1 MNVFCNN
8 VNKTIYIS
16 SQRNV
21 CLTIVTTKDKHLL
34 ITMEIRRKTK
44 ARMKNKIIS
53 RCNHFSSL
61 KERTGAEGEQ
71 DGEDSRVGKEVT
83 EGVVVL
89 VVEVIS
95 R

>member
-1 MNVFCNN
+1 MTFVGFRSECFCNN
-8 VNKTIYIS
+8 INTS
-16 SQRNV
+16 SQRKA

-34 ITMEIRRKTK
+34 TTMEIRRKTK

-71 DGEDSRVGKEVT
+71 VGEDSGVGKEVK
-83 EGVVVL
+83 EGVVV
-89 VVEVIS
+89 VIS